1 MQSELSNR
9 VLKIQPSL
17 TLEIAAKAKE
27 LKENG
32 IDVISFSAGEPDFDT
47 PENIQAEGINAIKKG
62 LTRYTASSGINELKE
77 AICSKL
83 KGDNNLEY
91 DSQNIIVSNG
101 AKHSIYNA
109 LMALLNKEDEVIIG
123 VPYWVSYPEMVKLA
137 GGVPVLVK
145 TIEENDFKFTIEDLE
160 EVKTPNSK
168 ILILNSPNNPTGCV
182 YSKEE
187 LIKIGNWAVE
197 NKIFILSDEIYEHLI
212 YDDLKHISIASL
224 SENIKDITI
233 TINGMSKAYAMTGW
247 RIGYA
252 AGNKIIIKAMSNIQ
266 SHSTSNPCSISQYA
280 SVEALEGSQ
289 EKIIEMN
296 KQFSIRRDYMVNA
309 INNIKGL
316 TCKNPKGAFYVMAN
330 FSQLMNKEISGKIIN
345 TSLDF
350 SELLLEKANVAV
362 IPGIAFGDD
371 RYIRLSYAT
380 SLDNIKEGIKRIEN
394 LIKE

>member
-1 MQSELSNR
+1 MEYKLSNR
-9 VLKIQPSL
+9 VLNIQPSL
-17 TLEIAAKAKE
+17 TLEIAAKAKDM
-27 LKENG
+27 KEKG

-47 PENIQAEGINAIKKG
+47 PDNIQAEGINSIKKG
-62 LTRYTASSGINELKE
+62 LTRYTASSGINELKK

-83 KGDNNLEY
+83 KEDNNLDY
-91 DSQNIIVSNG
+91 DVQNIIVSNG

-109 LMALLNKEDEVIIG
+109 LMALLNKDDEVIIG
-123 VPYWVSYPEMVKLA
+123 IPYWVSYPEMVKLA
-137 GGVPVLVK
+137 GGVPVLVE

-160 EVKTPNSK
+160 KVKTSNSK
-168 ILILNSPNNPTGCV
+168 VLILNSPNNPTGCV

-187 LIKIGNWAVE
+187 LRKIGNWAVE
-197 NKIFILSDEIYEHLI
+197 NQIFILSDEIYEYLI
-212 YDDLKHISIASL
+212 YDDLEHISIASL
-224 SENIKDITI
+224 SDDIKNITI

-252 AGNKIIIKAMSNIQ
+252 AADKIIVKAMSNIQ

-280 SVEALEGSQ
+280 SVEALKGSQ
-289 EKIIEMN
+289 AKIVEMN
-296 KQFSIRRDYMVNA
+296 KQFSLRRDYMVKA
-309 INNIKGL
+309 INNIEGL
-316 TCKNPKGAFYVMAN
+316 TCRNPKGAFYVMAN
-330 FSQLMNKEISGKIIN
+330 FSQLINKEISGKTIN

-362 IPGIAFGDD
+362 IPGVAFGDD

-394 LIKE
+394 LIQK